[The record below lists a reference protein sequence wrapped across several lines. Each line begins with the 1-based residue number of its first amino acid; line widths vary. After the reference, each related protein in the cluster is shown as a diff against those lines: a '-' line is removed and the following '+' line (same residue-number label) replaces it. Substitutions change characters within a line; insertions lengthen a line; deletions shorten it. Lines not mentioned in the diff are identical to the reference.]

1 MSPKEVDIFTLDI
14 IRSSFEVL
22 SIIVQFRSFD
32 SPLCDS
38 LKMTSIVQFRS
49 FDSSLCDSLKMT
61 CIRKSGVLE

>member
-32 SPLCDS
+32 SPL
-38 LKMTSIVQFRS
+38 R
-49 FDSSLCDSLKMT
+49 DSLKMT
-61 CIRKSGVLE
+61 CIGKSDVLE